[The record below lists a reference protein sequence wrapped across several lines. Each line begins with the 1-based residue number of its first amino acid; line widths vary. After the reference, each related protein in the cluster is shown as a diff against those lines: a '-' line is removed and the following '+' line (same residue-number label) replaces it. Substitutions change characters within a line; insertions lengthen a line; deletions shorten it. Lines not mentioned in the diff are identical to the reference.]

1 MDESRKRL
9 ALRMMGDCW
18 RRYKSELTTKIK
30 QANKEHNKAR
40 VLSLIKPK
48 NITSKEDWAKF
59 VKERLSPEFKVS

>member
-40 VLSLIKPK
+40 VLALIKPK
-48 NITSKEDWAKF
+48 SITSKEDWAKF
-59 VKERLSPEFKVS
+59 VKERFPPEFKVS

>member
-1 MDESRKRL
+1 MIARDDTNQR
-9 ALRMMGDCW
+9 
-18 RRYKSELTTKIK
+18 TTKIK